1 MCIKEL
7 KTILIF
13 FPAVNV
19 SRNSIKYTS
28 HYAKNKEFNIF
39 TPCFAL
45 MFEKK
50 RERERTSS
58 AMTLKI
64 HKRIKNE
71 INVYFPGKHFPHRF
85 LSRTPLISM
94 RNKREHPEN
103 ARL

>member
-1 MCIKEL
+1 MFREIQSDL
-7 KTILIF
+7 
-13 FPAVNV
+13 
-19 SRNSIKYTS
+19 YTF

-39 TPCFAL
+39 TSCVTL

-50 RERERTSS
+50 KKKERTSS

-85 LSRTPLISM
+85 LSRTLLISM
-94 RNKREHPEN
+94 RNKREHPGN

>member
-1 MCIKEL
+1 
-7 KTILIF
+7 
-13 FPAVNV
+13 
-19 SRNSIKYTS
+19 
-28 HYAKNKEFNIF
+28 
-39 TPCFAL
+39 

-50 RERERTSS
+50 RTSS

-71 INVYFPGKHFPHRF
+71 INVYFPGKHFPRRF

-94 RNKREHPEN
+94 RNKREHPGN